1 MSVSFS
7 VISLDCYGI
16 TTMPQVQYT
25 RTTKGAGECRSLSYH
40 RRLRSWKIH
49 GKLTENSVG
58 EMRGA
63 CA

>member
-25 RTTKGAGECRSLSYH
+25 RTTKDDGGVCKFILSSQAP
-40 RRLRSWKIH
+40 L
-49 GKLTENSVG
+49 LENSNIFRG
-58 EMRGA
+58 RQMRVA
-63 CA
+63 YA